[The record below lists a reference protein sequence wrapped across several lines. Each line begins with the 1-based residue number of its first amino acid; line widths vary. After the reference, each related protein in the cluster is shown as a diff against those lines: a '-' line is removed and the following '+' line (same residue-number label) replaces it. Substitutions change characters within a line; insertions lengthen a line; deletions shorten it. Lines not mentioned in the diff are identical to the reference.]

1 MAASRGLVT
10 CQNCPHP
17 SATHEPGGD
26 RACRISDCG
35 CRGFYSLE
43 IRNDEEVAAEE
54 TQGKSVL
61 LIIPDGFEM
70 TVTLRPVTAPEVS
83 GA

>member
-43 IRNDEEVAAEE
+43 IRNDEALAEE
-54 TQGKSVL
+54 AAGKSVVL
-61 LIIPDGFEM
+61 VIPDGYEM
-70 TVTLRPVTAPEVS
+70 TVTLTPIGVPEVS